1 MDDNAPTKPCWE
13 KKSQCML
20 PFSNE
25 IGTLSILGT
34 LFYKWDG
41 EKPPTPN

>member
-13 KKSQCML
+13 KKTQCRL

-25 IGTLSILGT
+25 PGT
-34 LFYKWDG
+34 LFYEWDG